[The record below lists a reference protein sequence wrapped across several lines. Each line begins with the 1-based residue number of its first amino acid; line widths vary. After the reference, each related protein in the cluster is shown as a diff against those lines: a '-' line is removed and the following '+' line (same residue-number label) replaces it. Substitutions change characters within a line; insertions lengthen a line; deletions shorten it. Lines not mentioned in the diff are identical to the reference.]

1 MRKDLESMQP
11 QQRAAGVRIAALTL
25 IVAPLLAGQAPARAA
40 DPVGFADPAFQR
52 VWQRTD
58 APVAAEKA
66 NRSWYWGPAP
76 GATVLEPMREAPGGQ
91 RRVQYFDKTRM
102 EINDPAGDQTSPW
115 YVTNG
120 LLAVELMTGRMQ
132 VGVNS
137 FEQRCPATIPLASD
151 TTDANAPTYATF
163 GTLMAQPKRDL
174 TGQKALAVTAK
185 TGAVGSDPARAA
197 VPGITFVHYEPL
209 TGRNIPAVFWDFL
222 NTTGPIVVNGQYQTG
237 KVNDP
242 WFFASGLPVT
252 DPYWA
257 RALINGQPTDVLIQA
272 YERRVLTYIPSY
284 KAPFDV
290 QMGNVGQHYYD
301 WRYKDAG
308 CAPVLPRYA
317 VDAGDFDKV
326 EAVAAIKAAG
336 IQMVRLPVWWAAVE
350 AQPSDPSGYKWSYY
364 DTVMRWYSR
373 AGIQVMLTISA
384 CPAWAC
390 TYDGGPVDKVAP
402 TRLATFWKALAE
414 RYSRPPFNVHFWEL
428 FNEPDG
434 TAGTDHARGFG
445 LHAADYVAL
454 LRAGVPAVRS
464 VDPQAQFVLG
474 GLGYEWFID
483 ETPPGPFNR
492 NFLRDFAQAGGG
504 DYIDYVN
511 FHYYPQNPHWPSVAD
526 KTATLR
532 QVLTTLGLPQPLIN
546 TEIGLTSSNDPRWQ
560 PPGWPLGSEAV
571 QARFL
576 TRAYT
581 EGLGA
586 GLGSIAWFTLHD
598 WNPPSAGLQIFA
610 QAGLM
615 RQDWSPKPAVQAYR
629 TLMAQIGDR
638 PALRRLDAA
647 TLGSAALDGYAFGTP
662 GDQVWVVWSRTDAT
676 VPARLPVAGTI
687 RALDLYGATLSLSGG
702 RLAVGP
708 DPVYLQVSGA
718 R

>member
-1 MRKDLESMQP
+1 MQP
-11 QQRAAGVRIAALTL
+11 QHGRRRIFAAGVRIAALAAL
-25 IVAPLLAGQAPARAA
+25 LAPLLGEQAPARAA
-40 DPVGFADPAFQR
+40 DPAGFADPAFQQ
-52 VWQRTD
+52 VWQHTD
-58 APVAAEKA
+58 APVAQGQA
-66 NRSWYWGPAP
+66 NRSWYWGPTP
-76 GATVLEPMREAPGGQ
+76 GATVLEPMRESPGGQ

-102 EINDPAGDQTSPW
+102 EINDPAGDKTSPW

-137 FEQRCPATIPLASD
+137 FEKRCPATIPLASD
-151 TTDANAPTYATF
+151 TTDTSAPTYATF
-163 GTLMAQPKRDL
+163 GKLMNQPKRDQ
-174 TGQKALAVTAK
+174 TGQKALAVTDQAG
-185 TGAVGSDPARAA
+185 TVSSDAARAG
-197 VPGITFVHYEPL
+197 VPGIVFVHYEPL

-222 NTTGPIVVNGQYQTG
+222 NTTGPIVVNGQLQTG

-257 RALINGQPTDVLIQA
+257 RVQVNGQPTDVLIQA
-272 YERRVLTYIPSY
+272 YERRVLTYIPAY

-301 WRYKDAG
+301 WRYKGAG
-308 CAPVLPRYA
+308 CTPVLPRYA

-326 EAVAAIKAAG
+326 ESVAAIKAAG
-336 IQMVRLPVWWAAVE
+336 IQMVRLPLWWSAVE
-350 AQPSDPSGYKWSYY
+350 AQPSDPTGYKWSYY
-364 DTVMRWYSR
+364 DTVMRWYAQ

-390 TYDGGPVDKVAP
+390 TNDAGPVDKVP
-402 TRLATFWKALAE
+402 VERLAAFWKAVAA
-414 RYSRPPFNVHFWEL
+414 RYSRPPYNVHVWEL
-428 FNEPDG
+428 FNEPDS
-434 TAGTDHARGFG
+434 TYNPNHPVGFG
-445 LHAADYVAL
+445 LNAAAYVAL
-454 LRAGVPAVRS
+454 LRAGVPAVRA

-474 GLGYEWFID
+474 GLGYEWFMD

-504 DYIDYVN
+504 DFIDYVN

-526 KTATLR
+526 KAATLR
-532 QVLTTLGLPQPLIN
+532 QVLTTLGVQKPLIN

-560 PPGWPLGSEAV
+560 PPGWPVGSEEV

-576 TRAYT
+576 ARAYA

-586 GLGSIAWFTLHD
+586 GLQSMAWFTLHD
-598 WNPPSAGLQIFA
+598 WNPPNAGLQIFA
-610 QAGLM
+610 QAGLH
-615 RQDWSPKPAVQAYR
+615 RLDWSPKPAVLAYR

-638 PALRRLDAA
+638 PAARRLDAA
-647 TLGSAALDGYAFGTP
+647 ALGSATLDGYAFGTP
-662 GDQVWVVWSRTDAT
+662 GDEVWVVWSRTGAT
-676 VPARLPVAGTI
+676 VTARPQATGTI
-687 RALDLYGATLSLSGG
+687 RAVGLYGDALPVTGG

-708 DPVYLQVSGA
+708 NPVYLAVGGA